1 MKTILLAVDM
11 SKGSSACVET
21 CARIFSAMPPESVI
35 LLHVEQVGGGPTL
48 MHDRLS
54 DAEIE
59 TLQEEMQGTEALET
73 MQETARTILAT
84 HRKAL
89 EQRGFRGIKTLAK
102 TGHVAEE
109 ILKTARELGAELIII
124 GNTRRLLAKLMMG
137 DVTKE
142 VAHHAEVPVL
152 LAR

>member
-1 MKTILLAVDM
+1 MKKILLAVDA
-11 SKGSSACVET
+11 SKGGSACVET
-21 CARIFSAMPPESVI
+21 CARVFSAMPPKTVI

-48 MHDRLS
+48 MHDRIS

-59 TLQEEMQGTEALET
+59 TLKEELEGSEVEESMQ
-73 MQETARTILAT
+73 QKAREILAT
-84 HRKAL
+84 HRKKL
-89 EQRGFRGIKTLAK
+89 EKHGFHGIKTLAK

-109 ILKTARELGAELIII
+109 ILKAAREQGAELIII
-124 GNTRRLLAKLMMG
+124 GNTRSLMAKLMMG

>member
-1 MKTILLAVDM
+1 MKKILLAVDA

-21 CARIFSAMPPESVI
+21 CARLFSPMPPEVVI

-48 MHDRLS
+48 MHDRIS
-54 DAEIE
+54 DAEME
-59 TLQEEMQGTEALET
+59 TLKEELEGTEALET
-73 MQETARTILAT
+73 IQETSRTILAA
-84 HRKAL
+84 HRKKL
-89 EQRGFRGIKTLAK
+89 KQHGFRAIKTLAK

-109 ILKTARELGAELIII
+109 ILKSVREQGAELIII
-124 GNTRRLLAKLMMG
+124 GNTRSLVAKLMMG

-142 VAHHAEVPVL
+142 VANHAEVPVL

>member
-1 MKTILLAVDM
+1 MKTILLAVDL
-11 SKGSSACVET
+11 SKGGRACVET
-21 CARIFSAMPPESVI
+21 CARLFSPMPPEEVI
-35 LLHVEQVGGGPTL
+35 LLHIEQVGGGPTL
-48 MHDRLS
+48 MHDRIS
-54 DAEIE
+54 DAEME
-59 TLQEEMQGTEALET
+59 TLKEELEGTEALET
-73 MQETARTILAT
+73 IRETARAILAT
-84 HRKAL
+84 HRKTL

-109 ILKTARELGAELIII
+109 ILKTAREQGAELIII
-124 GNTRRLLAKLMMG
+124 GNTRGLVAKLMMG